1 VERKEAIW
9 VAQEKLNRVVD
20 ERRRGSRRQNL
31 DRYVPANRWVP
42 IDRYIPGVPYDAN
55 PHMLAM
61 RLFSRTVA

>member
-9 VAQEKLNRVVD
+9 AAQGKLNRVVD
-20 ERRRGSRRQNL
+20 EQRRGSRRQKI
-31 DRYVPANRWVP
+31 DRYVPADRWGP
-42 IDRYIPGVPYDAN
+42 IDRYIPGVPYNPN